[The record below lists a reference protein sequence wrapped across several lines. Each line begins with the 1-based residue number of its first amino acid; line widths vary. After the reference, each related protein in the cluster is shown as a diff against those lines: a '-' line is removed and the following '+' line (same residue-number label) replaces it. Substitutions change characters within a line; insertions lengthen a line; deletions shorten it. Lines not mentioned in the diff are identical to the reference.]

1 MQDVKTITIDLKERA
16 YPVFI
21 GKGLLKNVDSL
32 LKPYLRGKAFI
43 VSDENVAPLYLERV
57 VAALD
62 AETIVI
68 PAGEPSKCWQTV
80 QAVTDA
86 VLDKGCDRRSALIS
100 LGGGVVGDI
109 TGFCASI
116 LERGV
121 DFIQIPTTLLAQ
133 TDSSVGGKTAID
145 TKAGKNLI
153 GTFHQPKAVVIDT
166 DTLRTLPRRQILAG
180 YAEVAKYGLI
190 KRADFWEWLEQ
201 NGEKVAALDDAA
213 IAYAVEQSV
222 LTKAQVV
229 IADEREESGER
240 ALLNL
245 GHTFGHAFEAASHM
259 AILHGEGVAAGCVYA
274 AKLSE
279 KLGLSAL
286 APRIEAHFRKIGL
299 PVKVDGYPTADLIA
313 WMRKDKKALSNRLNF
328 VLLNAIGRACV
339 VKDVDESA
347 VAAVLEE

>member
-57 VAALD
+57 AAALD

-201 NGEKVAALDDAA
+201 QRPRRGTRFEKAVN
-213 IAYAVEQSV
+213 YAQNR
-222 LTKAQVV
+222 K
-229 IADEREESGER
+229 ESLMMYLED
-240 ALLNL
+240 
-245 GHTFGHAFEAASHM
+245 GHCSFSNN
-259 AILHGEGVAAGCVYA
+259 
-274 AKLSE
+274 LSE
-279 KLGLSAL
+279 NAIRPFTVGRKNWLFSSSPKGAEASAL
-286 APRIEAHFRKIGL
+286 TYTMVEMA
-299 PVKVDGYPTADLIA
+299 KVNDLNVY
-313 WMRKDKKALSNRLNF
+313 RYLEY
-328 VLLNAIGRACV
+328 LLEHRPDA
-339 VKDVDESA
+339 KMVDEQLSELA
-347 VAAVLEE
+347 PWSDKVKASCQKQ